1 MDNDQIT
8 EAILN
13 GAVRDAARLMRA
25 IDDGSP
31 QAIEVLKRLYPHT
44 GRAYVLGVTGSPG
57 VGKSTLTNALVERF
71 RSEGKTVG
79 VVAVD
84 PTSPFTGGAIL
95 GDRIRMQKHS
105 TDEGVFIRSL
115 ATRGHFGGLTAS
127 TRGVVTV
134 MDAMGK
140 DVILVETVG
149 VGQDEVDIVR
159 MADTTVIVTV
169 PGLGDEVQA
178 IKAGLL
184 EVGDIYVV
192 NKMDLEGAQT
202 TANQLKAMLALK
214 NDKCCGNGWDPPVV
228 MTCAATGRGIE
239 ELMGA
244 LSDHRAALMANGH
257 QLMTERKVDRVRK
270 ELMDLIHYKLME
282 IVLDQSGLVH
292 QFDTFAKQIADGLK
306 DPYTACEQILHN
318 IPLRQ

>member
-1 MDNDQIT
+1 MDNDQIA
-8 EAILN
+8 ESILD
-13 GAVRDAARLMRA
+13 GGVRDAARLMRA

-95 GDRIRMQKHS
+95 GDRIRMQQHS

-115 ATRGHFGGLTAS
+115 ATRGHFGGITAS

-192 NKMDLEGAQT
+192 NKMDLEGAQI

-214 NDKCCGNGWDPPVV
+214 NEKCCEGGWNPPVV
-228 MTCAATGRGIE
+228 MTCAATRRGME
-239 ELMGA
+239 ELMEA
-244 LSDHRAALMANGH
+244 LSGHRAVLAANEG
-257 QLMTERKVDRVRK
+257 QLMTERKVARVRK
-270 ELMDLIHYKLME
+270 ELMELVQYSLMK
-282 IVLDQSGLVH
+282 IVIDKFEAVD
-292 QFDTFAKQIADGLK
+292 QFDRLAHEIAEGLK
-306 DPYTACEQILHN
+306 DPYTACEQILNN
-318 IPLRQ
+318 ISAE